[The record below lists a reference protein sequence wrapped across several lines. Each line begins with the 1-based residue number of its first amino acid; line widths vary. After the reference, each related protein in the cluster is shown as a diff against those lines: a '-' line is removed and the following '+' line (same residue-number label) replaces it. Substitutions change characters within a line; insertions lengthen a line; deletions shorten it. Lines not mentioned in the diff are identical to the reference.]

1 MEKLKYK
8 CVTTLGFGNELDG
21 ILKYYGV
28 SNKSFFLKPNESVI
42 EDYKLF
48 DNIGLAADKYLHHV
62 QNGKVLS
69 LLVDCDVDGYTSAS
83 VMYQYTKK
91 INPNIKINL
100 YFHKGKAHGLID
112 VIDVIEADDSDL
124 VIIPD
129 AGTEDSKECSRLY
142 AVGKEVIILDHH
154 DVNPNYSPAIIVN
167 NQLSSK
173 ITDKAMTGVGIV
185 YKFCKLLDERLSV
198 NYADEYLDLVCVG
211 MIGDRANL
219 FNLQSRYYIFK
230 GLELIRKK
238 ESKNMFIR
246 TLVDAQSFSMN
257 NRVTIDGIG
266 FYVVPLM
273 NSLIRLG
280 KVEDKEIM
288 FEAMCNSER
297 QLIRKIRGKGEVS
310 IPIQEY
316 ALKDGQSFSRK
327 QKKLVEEQTN
337 ILIEDITNYN
347 LDQYPILVCNA
358 RDSVDGNFTGLI
370 ANKLSDLYKRPT
382 LLLRR
387 KGDVCSGS
395 GRGYSKCE
403 ILDFNK
409 WCSETQLFTKVSGHA
424 NAFGAT
430 IPFEHTNNL
439 FKVLSETNFDAYVH
453 NVFGVYDVTRLS
465 DTIIKNIGSYDYV
478 WGCGVDEPMFVV
490 TNIPCN
496 KFNINL
502 LGAKQ
507 NKIEFTYRNIKFV
520 KQTRTTSLLEEFNNI
535 MNTGDNVKFNV
546 VGKFRVD
553 YKNDKSP
560 LVMVEDMTFEKSD
573 IKCNLFG

>member
-1 MEKLKYK
+1 MEKLKYN
-8 CVTTLGFGNELDG
+8 CVTTLGFGNELEG

-28 SNKSFFLKPNESVI
+28 ANKNLFLKPSESAI

-48 DNIGLAADKYLHHV
+48 DNIGLAADKYIHHV
-62 QNGKVLS
+62 KNDHILS
-69 LLVDCDVDGYTSAS
+69 LLIDCDLDGYSSAS
-83 VMYQYTKK
+83 VVYQYTKK
-91 INPNIKINL
+91 INPTIKINL

-112 VIDVIEADDSDL
+112 VIDLIENDDSDL

-129 AGTEDSKECSRLY
+129 AGTGDSKECSRLY
-142 AVGKEVIILDHH
+142 AVGKEVIVLDHH
-154 DVNPNYSPAIIVN
+154 AVDPDYSPAIIVN

-198 NYADEYLDLVCVG
+198 NYADDYLDLVCVG
-211 MIGDRANL
+211 MIGDRADL

-238 ESKNMFIR
+238 ENKNKFIS

-257 NRVTIDGIG
+257 NRVTIDGIA
-266 FYVVPLM
+266 FYVVPLI
-273 NSLIRLG
+273 NALIRLG
-280 KVEDKEIM
+280 EIEDKEIM

-310 IPIQEY
+310 ISIQEY
-316 ALKDGQSFSRK
+316 SLKDGQSFSRK

-337 ILIEDITNYN
+337 LLVEDIANYK
-347 LDQYPILVCNA
+347 LDQYPVLVCNA
-358 RDSVDGNFTGLI
+358 KDNIDGNFTGLI

-395 GRGYSKCE
+395 GRGYGKCE

-409 WCSETQLFTKVSGHA
+409 WCNETKLFTKVSGHA

-430 IPFEHTNNL
+430 IPFEHTNEL
-439 FKVLSETNFDAYVH
+439 FKVLSETKVDSYVH

-478 WGCGVDEPMFVV
+478 WGCGVDEPMFVI
-490 TNIPCN
+490 TNITCN

-507 NKIEFTYRNIKFV
+507 NRIEFTYRNIRFV
-520 KQTRTTSLLEEFNNI
+520 KQTRATSLLEEFNNI
-535 MNTGDNVKFNV
+535 MNIGDNVKLSV

-560 LVMVEDMTFEKSD
+560 LVIVEDMTFEKSD
-573 IKCNLFG
+573 VKSNLFG

>member
-1 MEKLKYK
+1 MEKLKYR
-8 CVTTLGFGNELDG
+8 CVTTLDFGNELDG

-28 SNKSFFLKPNESVI
+28 ANKNLFLKPVESVI

-62 QNGKVLS
+62 QNGKILS
-69 LLVDCDVDGYTSAS
+69 LVIDCDLDGYSSAS
-83 VMYQYTKK
+83 VIYQYTRN

-112 VIDVIEADDSDL
+112 VIDLIENDDSDL

-129 AGTEDSKECSRLY
+129 AGTSDSKECSRLY
-142 AVGKEVIILDHH
+142 AVGKEVIVLDHH
-154 DVNPNYSPAIIVN
+154 DVDPDYSPAIIVN
-167 NQLSSK
+167 NQLSNK

-185 YKFCKLLDERLSV
+185 YKFCKLLDERLSI
-198 NYADEYLDLVCVG
+198 NYADDYLDLVCVG
-211 MIGDRANL
+211 MIGDRADL

-238 ESKNMFIR
+238 ENKNMFIR

-257 NRVTIDGIG
+257 NRVTIDGIA
-266 FYVVPLM
+266 FYVVPLI
-273 NSLIRLG
+273 NALIRLG
-280 KVEDKEIM
+280 EIEDKEIM

-310 IPIQEY
+310 ISIQEY
-316 ALKDGQSFSRK
+316 SLKDGQSFSRK

-337 ILIEDITNYN
+337 LLVEDIANYK
-347 LDQYPILVCNA
+347 LDQYPVLVCNA
-358 RDSVDGNFTGLI
+358 KDSIDGNFTGLI

-395 GRGYSKCE
+395 GRGYGKCE

-430 IPFEHTNNL
+430 IPFEHTNDL

-453 NVFGVYDVTRLS
+453 NVFGVYDITRLS

-478 WGCGVDEPMFVV
+478 WGCGVEEPMFVIN
-490 TNIPCN
+490 NITCN

-507 NKIEFTYRNIKFV
+507 NRIEFTYRNIKFV
-520 KQTRTTSLLEEFNNI
+520 KQTRATSLLEEFNNI
-535 MNTGDNVKFNV
+535 MNMGDNVRFDV

-573 IKCNLFG
+573 IKSNLFG